1 VYLSKWL
8 PFVCFTLKIA
18 DTNSFIESAIE
29 CEDFFL
35 IYFEDIFVGVI
46 GLKGI
51 DVVNGKLEL
60 GYWLKEDAQGNGII
74 SQTINYLEGLIFEEY
89 KLNRIEIKCA
99 EGNLKSIKIAESLG
113 YVLEGVERESEF
125 DGESEFRDLRVYSK
139 LYSDLE

>member
-35 IYFEDIFVGVI
+35 IYFEDVFVGVI

-51 DVVNGKLEL
+51 DVVNSKLEL
-60 GYWLKEDAQGNGII
+60 GYWLKEDAQGNGIL
-74 SQTINYLEGLIFEEY
+74 SHKPLIT
-89 KLNRIEIKCA
+89 
-99 EGNLKSIKIAESLG
+99 
-113 YVLEGVERESEF
+113 
-125 DGESEFRDLRVYSK
+125 
-139 LYSDLE
+139 